1 MRRLR
6 PSTFTL
12 LLALTAGLA
21 AASSIRGQELGAF
34 RTAAIDLDLVLD
46 YEREWLDGRAGLTVE
61 NWADRPTAEVS
72 LMIGRLMR
80 VEAVTDE
87 RGDPLPFE
95 QEVTVFEGW
104 TLRQVNAARVA
115 LPEPVAPGDSVRLT
129 VRYAGH
135 LVGATETGMRYVR
148 DHLDPAFAVLRAE
161 AFAFP
166 EVGVPS
172 LAALR
177 SRPRRPFRFSARVTV
192 PDTLVVGTGG
202 EVVER
207 RVAAGRA
214 TYEIRGRAPVP
225 FLNLTVAPYHVH
237 EQGGVRAYL
246 LPGDPARARVLL
258 QTVNRALTWL
268 EARYGPPPRPP
279 EFSLMEVP
287 PGYGAQAHL
296 DAGIMF
302 EGSTLD
308 TKRDRAH
315 LYHEISHLWNRPD
328 AEAPSPRWNEGFAT
342 YLQDRMSAELD
353 GGDLLESRAS
363 LASSVCRR
371 AAGRESVR
379 KTPLADYGREGMT
392 DWSYSVG
399 ALLFHAL
406 HGLMGPEALDA
417 AYREIYQSSRDGTVS
432 VPRLE
437 EAFASEDP
445 SAVDVFS
452 DWVHTPRWY
461 ERLCGVHDGDLERLV
476 EAYR

>member
-1 MRRLR
+1 MKS
-6 PSTFTL
+6 STFTL

-21 AASSIRGQELGAF
+21 AASSIRGQEPGAF
-34 RTAAIDLDLVLD
+34 RTAAIDLDLDLD
-46 YEREWLDGRAGLTVE
+46 YEREWLDGRARLTVE
-61 NWADRPTAEVS
+61 NWADRQTAGVS
-72 LMIGRLMR
+72 LMVGRLMR

-87 RGDPLPFE
+87 RGNPLPFE

-104 TLRQVNAARVA
+104 TLRQVNAVRVA

-148 DHLDPAFAVLRAE
+148 DHLDPAFTVLRAE

-177 SRPRRPFRFSARVTV
+177 SHPRRPFRFSARVTV

-246 LPGDPARARVLL
+246 LPGDPARATVLL
-258 QTVNRALTWL
+258 QTVNQGLNWL
-268 EARYGPPPRPP
+268 EARYGPLPRPP

-296 DAGIMF
+296 DAGIML

-315 LYHEISHLWNRPD
+315 LYHE
-328 AEAPSPRWNEGFAT
+328 
-342 YLQDRMSAELD
+342 
-353 GGDLLESRAS
+353 
-363 LASSVCRR
+363 
-371 AAGRESVR
+371 
-379 KTPLADYGREGMT
+379 
-392 DWSYSVG
+392 
-399 ALLFHAL
+399 
-406 HGLMGPEALDA
+406 
-417 AYREIYQSSRDGTVS
+417 
-432 VPRLE
+432 
-437 EAFASEDP
+437 
-445 SAVDVFS
+445 
-452 DWVHTPRWY
+452 
-461 ERLCGVHDGDLERLV
+461 
-476 EAYR
+476 